1 MAPPDLERG
10 YLDTEDDGYLEGPYL
25 GGEFE
30 DAFGMQVQMVVND
43 QKIIGQQANL
53 IVNKQ
58 TVFGQQVNMIAAGSD
73 VFGQQVLMQVND
85 YFIPY
90 GQQVDMVL
98 SGLDI
103 FGMQAT
109 LTIPDSQIK
118 GMQVAMLLSNEP
130 TLIGMQVEAVLGTS
144 SILGMSVKADTLRH
158 ALCDVYL
165 EHAYLED
172 AYLAECMHAF
182 MGMQVQASFL
192 DQTSAYGMQANM
204 VIEDEMA
211 MGQQALMIVNTETP
225 RGMEVEMLI
234 REQLL
239 TGMQAQMVINDQK
252 NIGQQALMIVN
263 TESPRGMQVQQV
275 IADKYGMQSTMV
287 IYNVTQ
293 LRLMCEFPSRGTAG
307 LLGNNWVASSTAAGD
322 YLPKNINTDIVEQVW
337 RSGAGTASFST
348 LTCDTGIVQGVPIDT
363 IAILGHN
370 LTKSAL
376 VQVQGSNDNF
386 ATPANIVFNM
396 TAETENM
403 YYISP
408 TFPTLAGQNRYWR
421 FIFQDVTNPDG
432 FIEVGTLLFGTSDIF
447 SVAECFRN
455 PVVNGYRHFKDELRT
470 EGFTNV
476 SNDRA
481 LKRFLRLSFEKLNFF
496 KGNYRMLDDMFKFA
510 RTSLKCLVIPTPQ
523 YPSRFAVFAKLT
535 AMPEVTHTDIDA
547 QTGYIDID
555 LEWDESL

>member
-1 MAPPDLERG
+1 MAPPDLEKG

-25 GGEFE
+25 GGEFQ
-30 DAFGMQVQMVVND
+30 DAFGMQVQMVINDRKILGQQVN
-43 QKIIGQQANL
+43 QIVGAQAAYGQQANL
-53 IVNKQ
+53 VVNTQ
-58 TVFGQQVNMIAAGSD
+58 TEY
-73 VFGQQVLMQVND
+73 GQQVLMQVNN

-90 GQQVDMVL
+90 GMQANMVL
-98 SGLDI
+98 ATTDI
-103 FGMQAT
+103 TGMQAT
-109 LTIPDSQIK
+109 LTIGDSQLK
-118 GMQVAMLLSNEP
+118 GMQVAMLLNNEP
-130 TLIGMQVEAVLGTS
+130 TVIGMQVAANIGDQ

-165 EHAYLED
+165 EHGYLEEAYLTD
-172 AYLAECMHAF
+172 CMHAF
-182 MGMQVQASFL
+182 MGMQIQASFL

-204 VIEDEMA
+204 IVEKEQA
-211 MGQQALMIVNTETP
+211 YGQQALMVVNKETK

-234 REQLL
+234 REQFLM
-239 TGMQAQMVINDQK
+239 GMQAQMVINAEK
-252 NIGQQALMIVN
+252 AMGQQALMIVN

-307 LLGNNWVASSTAAGD
+307 LGGNNWVASSTMAGD
-322 YLPKNINTDIVEQVW
+322 YLPKNVNTDIVEQVW
-337 RSGAGTASFST
+337 RSNTGTAAFST
-348 LTCDTGIVQGVPIDT
+348 LTCDTGIPQGVPIDT

-432 FIEVGTLLFGTSDIF
+432 FIEVGTIVFGTSDIF
-447 SVAECFRN
+447 SVADCFRN

-481 LKRFLRLSFEKLNFF
+481 LKRYLRLSFEKLNYF
-496 KGNYRMLDDMFKFA
+496 KGNYRMLDDMLKFA